1 MNKYESVIIL
11 KPNLSEKKLTE
22 IISKVEIK
30 IGEFATIT
38 DKQDKGVRKLA
49 YYINDYKEGHYLVYQ
64 FTLNENAK
72 KDAIKDIKLFYKI
85 TDEIMKNLIVNK

>member
-1 MNKYESVIIL
+1 MNEYESVIIL

-22 IISKVEIK
+22 IISKVETK

-49 YYINDYKEGHYLVYQ
+49 YDIGSNKEGHYLVYQ
-64 FTLNENAK
+64 FTLNEKAG
-72 KDAIKDIKLFYKI
+72 KDAIKDLEFFYRI
-85 TDEIMKNLIVNK
+85 TDEIIKYIVVKK